1 MNFKPLRDRGDLNP
15 GKRTQEKIQNFREL
29 LLALEDRGLTEV
41 VVQALNLKIRALN
54 EMQGPEKEYK
64 SPQKPLPGK
73 RAGNWTLRPG
83 FKLPYRIDL
92 GNVYIGAL
100 LTGYQRPESGH
111 IQGPSVCL
119 FDE

>member
-54 EMQGPEKEYK
+54 EMQGPEKEYRKALVNTGYKILKFLEKEHK

-100 LTGYQRPESGH
+100 LT
-111 IQGPSVCL
+111 
-119 FDE
+119 